1 MTVENGF
8 FDKTTVAHARTEM
21 RYNMTLDLET
31 LIAKCEAVRM
41 PKKVIEL
48 KIGAFEIRALDGEEA
63 LEVAGAANL
72 KSKTALILRKGVV
85 SPSLSENNATTLY
98 RKMPGVAER
107 LIAEINSLTEEASR
121 IEEAAEEFTEKK

>member
-1 MTVENGF
+1 MNNE
-8 FDKTTVAHARTEM
+8 HITE
-21 RYNMTLDLET
+21 TLNLET
-31 LIAKCEAVRM
+31 LMEKCFAVQM
-41 PKKVIEL
+41 PQKKIEIPE
-48 KIGAFEIRALDGEEA
+48 IGVFEVRALDGEEA

>member
-1 MTVENGF
+1 M
-8 FDKTTVAHARTEM
+8 
-21 RYNMTLDLET
+21 LDLET

-85 SPSLSENNATTLY
+85 SPSLSENNAATLY